1 MYKHILCPVVIS
13 AIENNKEVWG
23 DSREE
28 ETVSG
33 WASYEGKPFWKSD
46 TERRP
51 KWVTEGAPRKGTP
64 RGVTGTFFLG
74 LHTKLHCALL
84 ILLQKAAYWNPERD
98 HWLPGCVIWDLR
110 LCWFATG
117 YLSEQCWYHGQVL
130 MGECGSQHMMT
141 PLFAV
146 APYSG
151 CWGLNL
157 KPRCDFGLAI
167 WRVKSQS
174 PHLYHRKASS
184 LGYWK
189 ATGDSACERLAHRK
203 CSETWAIIVMT
214 KMRFQRMVLK
224 GSMHDCPIDILTKGS
239 QASKIVLEA
248 PDWDKFHSFAKE
260 YNVSFYRRIIHFG

>member
-1 MYKHILCPVVIS
+1 MSDRGSPEEGYAQRGHRHILPGSAHKTPLCPFNLI
-13 AIENNKEVWG
+13 A
-23 DSREE
+23 
-28 ETVSG
+28 
-33 WASYEGKPFWKSD
+33 EGSLLK
-46 TERRP
+46 
-51 KWVTEGAPRKGTP
+51 PRK
-64 RGVTGTFFLG
+64 R
-74 LHTKLHCALL
+74 
-84 ILLQKAAYWNPERD
+84 
-98 HWLPGCVIWDLR
+98 PGCIIWDLY

-117 YLSEQCWYHGQVL
+117 YLSEQYWDHGQVL
-130 MGECGSQHMMT
+130 VGECGSQHMMT

-146 APYSG
+146 APCSG
-151 CWGLNL
+151 YWGLNL
-157 KPRCDFGLAI
+157 KPWCDFGQAI

-184 LGYWK
+184 LGYWE

-239 QASKIVLEA
+239 QTSKIVLEA
-248 PDWDKFHSFAKE
+248 PECGKFHSFAKE